1 MVGSEQTRRLPRR
14 EFLRRAALATT
25 ATAVATTAFGTDLRP
40 ASSADREAVPRLY
53 TDGQLRGVT
62 AIRDLLVAVGS
73 RLGEPAVWSC
83 RLGDRSWSLSATGRS
98 FPPGTVL
105 AAVGAVGAR
114 ILVVGA
120 VRRVS
125 RVQTL
130 IDDATGARVDIPIV
144 GSAPAIFSSVDGAR
158 WDSVF
163 RPRPGIALGAFTGIA
178 TTHDDTRALAI
189 GSTFREPG
197 VGEGSGTLAV
207 SSFDGRSWRNVSLPG
222 VEPPRHGTFSLLA
235 RAGRETVLGIRE
247 VGGTRIHATSGER
260 WRSLPAPSAEA
271 TFLAAGTL
279 HGGLVVVGTDD
290 AGSARAWKRTTR
302 GWRDVQELSAVPT
315 GGTVLD
321 LEEVGGG
328 LVAAGSVDGRAF
340 VVRIGG

>member
-1 MVGSEQTRRLPRR
+1 MVGPEQKRRLPRR
-14 EFLRRAALATT
+14 EFLRRAAMATT
-25 ATAVATTAFGTDLRP
+25 ATAVATTAYGTVLRP

-73 RLGEPAVWSC
+73 RLQEPAVWTC

-114 ILVVGA
+114 VLAVGA

-125 RVQTL
+125 RVQML

-163 RPRPGIALGAFTGIA
+163 RPRPGNALGAFTGIA

-222 VEPPRHGTFSLLA
+222 VEPPRHGAFSLLA
-235 RAGRETVLGIRE
+235 RAGAETVLGIRE
-247 VGGTRIHATSGER
+247 AGGTRLHATSGGR
-260 WRSLPAPSAEA
+260 WRSVPIPSAEA
-271 TFLAAGTL
+271 TILAAGTL
-279 HGGLVVVGTDD
+279 HGALLVTGIDD
-290 AGSARAWKRTTR
+290 AGRPRAWEQATK
-302 GWRDVQELSAVPT
+302 GWRDVDDLPGIPP

-321 LEEVGGG
+321 LEEVGGV
-328 LVAAGSVDGRAF
+328 LVAAGSVDGQAF